1 VGLWNR
7 LGKTTST
14 PIAAALEGEVA
25 KLERIVLYG
34 WLGISALVFINNV
47 ATLIL
52 VRGFGWGT
60 LLGSLGFGLWFGLI
74 LHLTKRNKARRV
86 REWVN
91 PAVESALPWAAFLV
105 LARTQGPTYA
115 IGSWVPPLLFACVMC
130 VGILRLRPIVPL
142 LVGAL
147 AAVQYTLFY
156 LLFVRDQLT
165 GSELAFP
172 LYATRMQFVRSGSIL
187 LAGIV
192 CSALAMSV
200 RRAIGN
206 AANVA
211 RAQDLFGKYRMERP
225 IASGGMATVF
235 AATYC
240 PEGGFERPVAIKR
253 IHPHLARLSSF
264 VDAFRNEAELC
275 ARLVHP
281 NVVQVFDFG
290 RVGETYFLAMEFVDG
305 VTLSTLMKTLRE
317 TSGKVSERLVAWIGR
332 EILEGLSYS
341 HSGAHDATGGV
352 LRVVHR
358 DICPSNVLV
367 SKNGEVKLSDFGLA
381 RALREARAYTTES
394 VAGHLTYMAPE
405 QATGHETDERSDLF
419 ALGVVLWEL
428 LTGTTLFK
436 REFEGATL
444 LAIVKDRIPPPSS
457 LRSHVGRGW
466 DPFFVRSLD
475 RDPATRFQ
483 SAREMADALGA
494 IVDESVPLDKDELPN
509 LVTGVSADA
518 KLRHFRDDM
527 PTVVADPAEDA
538 PSSDDP
544 VAHLA
549 PLSTPRSVR

>member
-1 VGLWNR
+1 MGWRDR
-7 LGKTTST
+7 LGKASTT
-14 PIAAALEGEVA
+14 PIAAALESEVK

-34 WLGISALVFINNV
+34 WLGISALVFVNNI
-47 ATLIL
+47 ATLL
-52 VRGFGWGT
+52 LFRGFGAGT
-60 LLGSLGFGLWFGLI
+60 LLASLGFGIWFAYV
-74 LHLTKRNKARRV
+74 LHLTRRDKG
-86 REWVN
+86 RRIRDWVN
-91 PAVESALPWAAFLV
+91 PAVESALPWSSMWL

-130 VGILRLRPIVPL
+130 VGILRLRPIAPL

-147 AAVQYTLFY
+147 GSLQYG
-156 LLFVRDQLT
+156 LLYALVLHPDLT
-165 GSELAFP
+165 PADLAFP
-172 LYATRMQFVRSGSIL
+172 LYSPRMQFVRSVTIL
-187 LAGIV
+187 LAGILCAAV
-192 CSALAMSV
+192 ALGL
-200 RRAIGN
+200 RNAIGN
-206 AANVA
+206 AANTA
-211 RAQDLFGKYRMERP
+211 RAQDLFGKYRIERP

-305 VTLSTLMKTLRE
+305 VTLSTLMKALRE
-317 TSGKVSERLVAWIGR
+317 TSRHVSERLVAWIGR
-332 EILEGLSYS
+332 EVLEGLAYS
-341 HSGAHDATGGV
+341 HSGAHDATGGL

-394 VAGHLTYMAPE
+394 VAGHLSYMAPE

-419 ALGVVLWEL
+419 ALSVTLWEL

-444 LAIVKDRIPPPSS
+444 LAIVKDPIAPPST
-457 LRSHVGRGW
+457 LRTQVSPSW
-466 DPFFVRSLD
+466 DFFFDRALR
-475 RDPATRFQ
+475 RDPAERFQ
-483 SAREMADALGA
+483 SAREMAEALGELA
-494 IVDESVPLDKDELPN
+494 LESAPLDKAELPN
-509 LVTGVSADA
+509 LVVHVAANA
-518 KLRHFRDDM
+518 KLRHFRDEM
-527 PTVVADPAEDA
+527 PTVRATPFDDASAHPGPGSEVADAG
-538 PSSDDP
+538 S
-544 VAHLA
+544 
-549 PLSTPRSVR
+549 